1 MPDNQRFGVPMKL
14 GLELS
19 PVVGLQ
25 DQDTKGQSLSNLVQE
40 ADGRALLAGIV
51 NLQYPDT
58 GAIIDGG
65 ELIQAL
71 TRPRDALKELH
82 VHLQAVS
89 GLRLLVPFP
98 AFAVRP
104 VLLVGG

>member
-1 MPDNQRFGVPMKL
+1 MKFR
-14 GLELS
+14 LELS
-19 PVVGLQ
+19 TIVGLQ
-25 DQDTKGQSLSNLVQE
+25 DQDSKGQSFSNLVQE
-40 ADGRALLAGIV
+40 ADGRALLASIV

-58 GAIIDGG
+58 GAIIDSG

-71 TRPRDALKELH
+71 ARPGDALKELH